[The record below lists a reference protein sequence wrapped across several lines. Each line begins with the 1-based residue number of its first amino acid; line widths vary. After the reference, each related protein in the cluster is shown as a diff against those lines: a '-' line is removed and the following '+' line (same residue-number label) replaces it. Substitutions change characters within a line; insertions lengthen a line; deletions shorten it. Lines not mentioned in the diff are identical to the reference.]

1 MDVGHL
7 ARDADLVGMEIAKV
21 LPAGFLNLSDFVV
34 DVMEDVASLISAL
47 NQVAMS
53 IWLRIFQ
60 VNQS

>member
-1 MDVGHL
+1 MGGVESEGFAATGL
-7 ARDADLVGMEIAKV
+7 TVAS
-21 LPAGFLNLSDFVV
+21 FLNESDFVIN
-34 DVMEDVASLISAL
+34 VMEDVASLISAL

>member
-1 MDVGHL
+1 MGGVEGEGF
-7 ARDADLVGMEIAKV
+7 AA
-21 LPAGFLNLSDFVV
+21 AGLTVASFLNESDFVV
-34 DVMEDVASLISAL
+34 NVMEDVASLISAL